1 MIDFFV
7 ELRGEIPASWDALAR
22 IQLIDRITD
31 DGRNVLDKINH
42 CAEIYKR
49 AIEKIPTSE
58 MFGKYLT
65 TMFELCPCVAK
76 TDAENIFMA
85 TKILEAFEL
94 GQKFN
99 ILSANHQEVR
109 EKILGGSNVHCE

>member
-1 MIDFFV
+1 
-7 ELRGEIPASWDALAR
+7 
-22 IQLIDRITD
+22 
-31 DGRNVLDKINH
+31 
-42 CAEIYKR
+42 
-49 AIEKIPTSE
+49 
-58 MFGKYLT
+58 
-65 TMFELCPCVAK
+65 MFELCPCVAK

-109 EKILGGSNVHCE
+109 EKILGGSNVHSE